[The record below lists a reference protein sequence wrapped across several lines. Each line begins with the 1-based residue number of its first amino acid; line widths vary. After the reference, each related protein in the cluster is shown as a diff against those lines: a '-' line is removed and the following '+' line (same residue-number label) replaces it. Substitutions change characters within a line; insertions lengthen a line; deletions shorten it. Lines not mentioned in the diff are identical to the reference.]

1 MLQTSHS
8 VVAAVVVVG
17 TVQTCLA
24 VVVVAEVEGSS
35 HQTVVVVVAVVCSSH
50 QTAVAVVLQTV
61 EREYQQ
67 TVVVEGWQ
75 TGLEN

>member
-24 VVVVAEVEGSS
+24 VVAEVEGSS

-50 QTAVAVVLQTV
+50 RTAVAVVLQTV

>member
-1 MLQTSHS
+1 MLQTIHS
-8 VVAAVVVVG
+8 VVAVVVVVG
-17 TVQTCLA
+17 IVQTCLA
-24 VVVVAEVEGSS
+24 VVVAEVEGSS

-50 QTAVAVVLQTV
+50 RTAVAVVLQTV
-61 EREYQQ
+61 EMEYQQ